1 MGIGDNTEMK
11 PLLPGCWN
19 ITYFEDIA
27 SSDKH
32 ALKAGPFGSALKK
45 SDCVSSGI
53 KVYGQEQVIAG
64 DENLDTYFISDE
76 KYEQLRSCTVGSGDI
91 LISLVGT
98 IGKVLILSESSK
110 KGIIN
115 PRLVKLSLDSRI
127 NRSYIRY
134 FLYGPQAISFFK
146 SFSHGGTMDILN
158 LGILKRLP
166 ISLPPTNEQ
175 TRIANKLDELLAQ
188 VDTIKARVDA
198 IPAILK
204 RFRQSVLAA
213 AVSGKLTEE

>member
-64 DENLDTYFISDE
+64 DENLDTYFISDGFVSPRPE
-76 KYEQLRSCTVGSGDI
+76 RRRW
-91 LISLVGT
+91 
-98 IGKVLILSESSK
+98 LS
-110 KGIIN
+110 
-115 PRLVKLSLDSRI
+115 PRPD
-127 NRSYIRY
+127 
-134 FLYGPQAISFFK
+134 
-146 SFSHGGTMDILN
+146 
-158 LGILKRLP
+158 
-166 ISLPPTNEQ
+166 
-175 TRIANKLDELLAQ
+175 
-188 VDTIKARVDA
+188 
-198 IPAILK
+198 
-204 RFRQSVLAA
+204 
-213 AVSGKLTEE
+213 